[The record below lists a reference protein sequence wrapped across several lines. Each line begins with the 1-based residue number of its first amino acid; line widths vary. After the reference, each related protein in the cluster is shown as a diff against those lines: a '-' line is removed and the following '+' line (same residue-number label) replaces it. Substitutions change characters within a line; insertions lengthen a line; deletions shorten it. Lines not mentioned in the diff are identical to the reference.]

1 MKKRQFIFSNRK
13 SELLVFWQTKKEIHL
28 LGQYGE
34 IMTEDV
40 VLFLMQL
47 EEDLESGELVY
58 IGDL

>member
-1 MKKRQFIFSNRK
+1 MKKRQFILSNRK
-13 SELLVFWQTKKEIHL
+13 GELLVFWQTKKEIHL

-40 VLFLMQL
+40 VPFLFQL